1 MEDTL
6 RTRGVLKPKLKLKTF
21 LLSILCLGLIVGS
34 LFIFKKSP
42 SVASYSYYESLK
54 IANSSLNG
62 NSIWGGGETFETIVS
77 AGGLDDWAAFYS
89 ATNKSSGG
97 LDPSGALS
105 INGVPYQLG
114 WTGAS
119 DYTGNDTIRLYQGHE
134 SQTITLD
141 TIGAYEKLYVL
152 GTAGG
157 PGEGNYANF
166 AVRVHYTDGTSDET
180 NYRLYDW
187 YDATAVS
194 GVYKWPNLARR
205 VIHGTTTT
213 TGYGSNKK
221 TTTTYDYEGSTS
233 GAPYL
238 QSATINVNPKKL
250 VSSVDLVLTGRNG
263 KSSTEGI
270 FCGIYAVTGM
280 VNVSAPNPVE
290 VIYVDDVT
298 ETTAD
303 IHWEAVARATS
314 YRLDI
319 ALDPDF
325 KNILPNYNNLTV
337 NDTSLVATGLS
348 GGTTYYTRVRAENTE
363 GQSISSNVVSF
374 LTDPETIPPT
384 ISVIANPG
392 LIQIKD
398 DAVIIGVDASG
409 VKEIDES
416 LDGGETWV
424 KLADGDRAEREITEN
439 GTYCYRAI
447 DNFNNVSEKSCIT
460 YSNLDTAKPVIRV
473 NTNGY
478 VEGAW
483 TSDLVTLTVE
493 SLTINV
499 GTTSYFYSEDGTNW
513 LPYNNGVVVAEET
526 PLEGK
531 TYYFKAISQAGVE
544 SDVVEAT
551 VLRDTTAPTGE
562 ISSSDNGWNQFLN
575 TITFGLFFNETKNFE
590 IAATDDLSGVAS
602 VEYLTTNAAFAS
614 KEDALAAS
622 GWKTYNSAVA
632 LDPEGDFIL
641 YFKLTDN
648 AGNVSVVNTDGIVL
662 DTTKALIEGYVDAGH
677 TYALEDGKTY
687 YLAQKLIVTDNR
699 ALDSIKINGSSVNV
713 NDNIISLAPN
723 QTYTVEAKDKAGN
736 LTSLTIKTGS
746 LGDYDLNLNDDN
758 FKTSDDS
765 RLEAAKEKLEE
776 IKAAEADH
784 ASEEELDIIDDLV
797 EKYENLLGQIAD
809 LEAEI
814 KDEADRGAAVPD
826 IDHVTSAD
834 RENIEQILTD
844 INATLD
850 EDSTHLTVDELNGL
864 LIEKRELEDKLRRL
878 DETDE
883 HLENLDIVNHTNT
896 DVIKTNDKDELEDLK
911 QEAEDLLSGTNLTEA
926 EREQVEEE
934 LAKINDLL
942 DRIKDAVAAENTDDI
957 HDVDDII
964 PTGYTIDDKTDLEE
978 AKEDIENALK
988 DYNNN
993 YTDEERG
1000 ALEEKLD
1007 QINHAL
1013 DDIEEQIWDEIVA
1026 TTFPTLTVTGETSR
1040 WITADVAG
1048 VFATDEYGVA
1058 KIEVSRDGGETWT
1071 LITNLDSGTYTVEQN
1086 GAYIFRATNEFS
1098 NTKEKVVTY
1107 HNIDPVKPVVV
1118 VDAHGYRLGAWT
1130 NQPVTLSASNAANNI
1145 SPVSIYY
1152 REKGTESWSDYT
1164 SQLLVTSDT
1173 DSKVY
1178 EFKAVSGAGVESDIV
1193 EAEVKKDAVV
1203 PTGTISTGENSLN
1216 AFLHT
1221 ITFGLLFNETKTFE
1235 MSASDDRSG
1244 INTIEYIVSETEL
1257 SADELKASTDWA
1269 TTGGTVS
1276 VAPDKTVNIYY
1287 RLTDKAGNVAVLSQ
1301 NGVVFDLPGLNNVD
1315 VSLENQTAGYITIAT
1330 GSGSVAVI
1338 SDLEHTNK
1346 NDLDNLNASES
1357 ELAQFLEN
1365 HTDGST
1371 SIVSDLLA
1379 DYQNAIAAIEETEV
1393 KVGIIEDSYATIPP
1407 LDSVTSRDEDAV
1419 EALIAAIEETEAT
1432 NGNHLTPEEKQELD
1446 AMLDDLYQKLA
1457 IIEDIE
1463 AQLEAVD
1470 TGVNSYDV
1478 ETVTKDDLDELE
1490 ALKEQIENLLN
1501 NPHVTDEEKEHLEEL
1516 LDKIAELEHRIEE
1529 AEKALQ
1535 EAEANDHTGN
1545 ITPNNVTPEDQTS
1558 LEDALSGYTD
1568 ALGVFDSNL
1577 SLSDLFDVNNKISI
1591 ISSALDILDQVAE
1604 FEAMI
1609 SRLPNPE
1616 DVNYNSRTLIRAA
1629 ESAYNALSEYGR
1641 TLVGPSL
1648 LARYRAVLDA
1658 YRAYLEGSPL
1668 LYAFETLDVFWWGL
1682 TTFAIVGIFIIIVRR
1697 THRRYVESVEE
1708 SDDF

>member
-6 RTRGVLKPKLKLKTF
+6 RTRRVLKPKLKTF
-21 LLSILCLGLIVGS
+21 LLSILCLGLVVGS
-34 LFIFKKSP
+34 LFVFKKSP

-54 IANSSLNG
+54 IAGSSLNG

-77 AGGLDDWAAFYS
+77 AGGLDEWAAFYS

-97 LDPSGALS
+97 LDPSGSLS

-134 SQTITLD
+134 SATITLD

-187 YDATAVS
+187 YDSTAVS
-194 GVYKWPNLARR
+194 GVYKWSNLARR

-221 TTTTYDYEGSTS
+221 TTTTYNYEGSTS

-250 VSSVDLVLTGRNG
+250 VSSVDLVLTGLNG

-270 FCGIYAVTGM
+270 YCGIYAVTGM

-290 VIYVDDVT
+290 VIYVDAVS

-303 IHWEAVARATS
+303 IHWESVPRATS

-337 NDTSLVATGLS
+337 NDTSLTATGLS
-348 GGTTYYTRVRAENTE
+348 GGTTYYTRVRAENSE

-374 LTDPETIPPT
+374 TTDPETIPPT

-416 LDGGETWV
+416 LDGGETWT
-424 KLADGDRAEREITEN
+424 KLIDGDRAEREITEN

-447 DNFNNVSEKSCIT
+447 DNFDNASEKTCIT

-478 VEGAW
+478 TEGTW
-483 TSDLVTLTVE
+483 TNDPVTLTVE

-513 LPYNNGVVVAEET
+513 LPYSGGVVVAEET
-526 PLEGK
+526 PLDGK
-531 TYYFKAISQAGVE
+531 TYYFKAVSQAGVE

-551 VLRDTTAPTGE
+551 VLRDITAPTGE

-575 TITFGLFFNETKNFE
+575 TITFGLFFNQTKNFE

-602 VEYLTTNAAFAS
+602 VEYLISNTAFES
-614 KEDALAAS
+614 KEAALATN
-622 GWKTYNSAVA
+622 GWQAYNSAVA
-632 LDPEGDFIL
+632 INPEGDYIL

-662 DTTKALIEGYVDAGH
+662 DTTEALIEGYVDADH
-677 TYALEDGKTY
+677 TYPLEDGKTY
-687 YLAQKLIVTDNR
+687 YLASKLIVTDNR
-699 ALDSIKINGSSVNV
+699 ALDTITVNGNPVNV
-713 NDNIISLAPN
+713 SNNIISLAAN
-723 QTYTVEAKDKAGN
+723 QTYVIEAKDKAGN
-736 LTSLTIKTGS
+736 VTNLTIHTGS
-746 LGDYDLNLNDDN
+746 LSDYTLDLNNDN

-765 RLEAAKEKLEE
+765 RLETAKEKLEE
-776 IKAAEADH
+776 IKAAESDH
-784 ASEEELDIIDDLV
+784 ASEAELAIIDDLIAN
-797 EKYENLLGQIAD
+797 YDNLLQQIAD

-826 IDHVTSAD
+826 IDHITSDD
-834 RENIEQILTD
+834 RENIEQILAD
-844 INATLD
+844 INATLE
-850 EDSTHLTVDELNGL
+850 EDSTHLTVEELNDL

-878 DETDE
+878 DEVRE
-883 HLENLDIVNHTNT
+883 ELEDLAIVNQTNT
-896 DVIKTNDKDELEDLK
+896 DIIKTSDKDELEDLK
-911 QEAEDLLSGTNLTEA
+911 QEAESLLGGTNLTEA
-926 EREQVEEE
+926 EREQVETE
-934 LAKINDLL
+934 LTQINELL
-942 DRIKDAVAAENTDDI
+942 DQIAAAVAAENTDDI

-978 AKEDIENALK
+978 AKEDIEHALEN
-988 DYNNN
+988 YSNN
-993 YTDEERG
+993 YTNEERE

-1007 QINHAL
+1007 QIIHAL
-1013 DDIEEQIWDEIVA
+1013 DDIEEQIWDEIA
-1026 TTFPTLTVTGETSR
+1026 RTTFPTLTVTSETSK
-1040 WITADVAG
+1040 WLTMDVAG
-1048 VFATDEYGVA
+1048 VSASDEYGVA
-1058 KIEVSRDGGETWT
+1058 KIEVSRDGGENWT
-1071 LITNLDSGTYTVEQN
+1071 LITNLESGTYNVEQN
-1086 GAYIFRATNEFS
+1086 GTYIFRATNEFG
-1098 NTKEKVVTY
+1098 NTKEQTVVY
-1107 HNIDPVKPVVV
+1107 HNIDPVKPAVEVNS
-1118 VDAHGYRLGAWT
+1118 HGYQLGTWT
-1130 NQPVTLSASNAANNI
+1130 NQPVTLSAHNTAANI
-1145 SPVSIYY
+1145 SPVALYY
-1152 REKGTESWSDYT
+1152 REKDTENWLPYT
-1164 SQLLVTSDT
+1164 SSLLVTSDVDLET
-1173 DSKVY
+1173 F
-1178 EFKAVSGAGVESDIV
+1178 EFKAVSGAGVESEVV
-1193 EAEVKKDAVV
+1193 EASVKKDAVV

-1221 ITFGLLFNETKTFE
+1221 ISFGLLFNETKTYE
-1235 MSASDDRSG
+1235 MSATDDRSG
-1244 INTIEYIVSETEL
+1244 IDTIEYIVSETEL
-1257 SADELKASTDWA
+1257 SADELKSSTEWA

-1287 RLTDKAGNVAVLSQ
+1287 RLTDKAGNGAVLSQ
-1301 NGVVFDLPGLNNVD
+1301 NGVVFDLPGLSDVN
-1315 VSLENQTAGYITIAT
+1315 VSLENQTAGYITVAT
-1330 GSGSVAVI
+1330 GSGSVTVV
-1338 SDLEHTNK
+1338 SDLEHTNA

-1371 SIVSDLLA
+1371 SVVSDLLV
-1379 DYQNAIAAIEETEV
+1379 DYQNTIEAIEETEE

-1407 LDSVTSRDEDAV
+1407 LDSVTSRDEEAV
-1419 EALIAAIEETEAT
+1419 EALIAAIEETEAN

-1446 AMLDDLYQKLA
+1446 NMLDDLNQKLA

-1463 AQLEAVD
+1463 EQLTAVD
-1470 TGVNSYDV
+1470 AGVNSYNID
-1478 ETVTKDDLDELE
+1478 TVTKDDLDELE
-1490 ALKEQIENLLN
+1490 NLKDQIEALLD
-1501 NPHVTDEEKEHLEEL
+1501 NPHVTDEEKAHLEEL
-1516 LDKIAELEHRIEE
+1516 LDQIAELEHRIEE

-1616 DVNYNSRTLIRAA
+1616 DVNYNSRAIIKAA

-1682 TTFAIVGIFIIIVRR
+1682 TTFTIVGVFVLIIRR
-1697 THRRYVESVEE
+1697 TRRRYIEAVED